1 MRRVLPTRMPP
12 EVTAPWYR
20 RDRPCAYCVGKV
32 LRRRELNPP
41 IIEVLHEKECPA
53 VTKEMK

>member
-1 MRRVLPTRMPP
+1 MPP